1 MMKKLFAMT
10 YAAVFAAMVSMS
22 VTSCSLGD
30 NDEVDNFSFEYQM
43 DYGTV
48 PPAKCVE
55 MLDTLYVP
63 DAISTSKQ
71 NAQAA
76 LLGVADSMHTKIG
89 KILTS
94 YDKEGYT
101 GFSLTIRMVGDGM
114 GVVAS
119 QTWNA
124 NAYDSYKMQLFVDSE
139 SNATLAQTTLAD
151 EIEAFNNSAKYGAD
165 MTIAEA
171 RAAFADSVTVRTNEM
186 VGYLNEL
193 KGAGIDDAAVKLML
207 LGKRFEDVDSVIW
220 K

>member
-1 MMKKLFAMT
+1 MKKLFMAMCT
-10 YAAVFAAMVSMS
+10 AVLTAVVSMS

-30 NDEVDNFSFEYQM
+30 NEEVDNFTFEYQM
-43 DYGTV
+43 ENGTIPTV
-48 PPAKCVE
+48 KCEE
-55 MLDTLYVP
+55 MLDTLSLP
-63 DAISTSKQ
+63 ESITTSKQ
-71 NAQAA
+71 NAQNA
-76 LLGVADSMHTKIG
+76 LLGVADSMHNKIT

-101 GFSLTIRMVGDGM
+101 NFNLTIRLVGDKM

-119 QTWNA
+119 KTWSA

-186 VGYLNEL
+186 RGYLKVLN
-193 KGAGIDDAAVKLML
+193 GAGIDDAAVKLML

>member
-1 MMKKLFAMT
+1 MAMCT
-10 YAAVFAAMVSMS
+10 AVLTAMVSMS

-101 GFSLTIRMVGDGM
+101 NFNLTIRLVGDKM

-119 QTWNA
+119 KTWESNL
-124 NAYDSYKMQLFVDSE
+124 YDNFKLLLSITSE
-139 SNATLAQTTLAD
+139 SNQALIESSLGE
-151 EIEAFNNSAKYGAD
+151 EIETFNSESQYTEP
-165 MTIAEA
+165 MTNAEA
-171 RAAFADSVTVRTNEM
+171 KQQIQSKDRN
-186 VGYLNEL
+186 
-193 KGAGIDDAAVKLML
+193 K
-207 LGKRFEDVDSVIW
+207 
-220 K
+220 

>member
-1 MMKKLFAMT
+1 MAMCT
-10 YAAVFAAMVSMS
+10 AVLTAMVSMS

-63 DAISTSKQ
+63 DAILTSKQ

-101 GFSLTIRMVGDGM
+101 NFNLTIRLVGDKM

-119 QTWNA
+119 KTWESNL
-124 NAYDSYKMQLFVDSE
+124 YDNFKLLLSITSE
-139 SNATLAQTTLAD
+139 SNQALIDSSLGE
-151 EIEAFNNSAKYGAD
+151 EIEQFNSESQYTEP
-165 MTIAEA
+165 MTNAEA
-171 RAAFADSVTVRTNEM
+171 KQQFQSIIRPFVPTMEDYHTSLREA
-186 VGYLNEL
+186 GLN
-193 KGAGIDDAAVKLML
+193 DVSVKLTL
-207 LGKRFEDVDSVIW
+207 YGKRFEDVDSVVW

>member
-1 MMKKLFAMT
+1 
-10 YAAVFAAMVSMS
+10 
-22 VTSCSLGD
+22 
-30 NDEVDNFSFEYQM
+30 
-43 DYGTV
+43 
-48 PPAKCVE
+48 
-55 MLDTLYVP
+55 
-63 DAISTSKQ
+63 
-71 NAQAA
+71 
-76 LLGVADSMHTKIG
+76 
-89 KILTS
+89 
-94 YDKEGYT
+94 
-101 GFSLTIRMVGDGM
+101 MVGDGM

-119 QTWNA
+119 QTWSA

-139 SNATLAQTTLAD
+139 SNAALAQTTLAD